1 MTDYTLH
8 CPVCNQ
14 QLTGQI
20 DAETEEAR
28 CPEGHWGFEY
38 DHGVFFEFVGEQQWH
53 WSKDTPYDEVDLID
67 SQINTAIL
75 NLQEQLDA

>member
-28 CPEGHWGFEY
+28 CPECEIRTRAKIH
-38 DHGVFFEFVGEQQWH
+38 
-53 WSKDTPYDEVDLID
+53 
-67 SQINTAIL
+67 NL
-75 NLQEQLDA
+75 N